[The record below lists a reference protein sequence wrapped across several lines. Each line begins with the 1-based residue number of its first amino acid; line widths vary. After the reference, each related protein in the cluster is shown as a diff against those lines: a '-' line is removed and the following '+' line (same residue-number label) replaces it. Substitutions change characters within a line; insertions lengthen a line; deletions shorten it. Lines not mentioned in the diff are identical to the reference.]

1 MGFWHWLSE
10 NVRRAVREGI
20 VAGVQDAAG
29 EMNGGLAELRLELP
43 KPALPAAADNGER
56 MPARAGRGRD
66 MRAGS

>member
-1 MGFWHWLSE
+1 MGFWHWVTE
-10 NVRRAVREGI
+10 NVRRAVRAGI

-29 EMNGGLAELRLELP
+29 ELNGGSAELRLEPP

-66 MRAGS
+66 MRGRS